1 MNNNINQEF
10 ESLQVGANWRE
21 LDPIF
26 SGFSN
31 GNGIFR
37 WWNMKDESRKP
48 LENVSANIVA
58 ASALNR
64 FENMAIGGKAGL
76 SVRKQGSSKS
86 GNSRLSLPGEQSAL
100 SSTSPSDC
108 SSTFALSTD
117 VSTVSVRPPDN
128 ASRNNSPLYRAG
140 TQGAPRYTQFAP
152 EPKLHRPNSPSP
164 GCLKVYPPCSCYRCW

>member
-1 MNNNINQEF
+1 
-10 ESLQVGANWRE
+10 
-21 LDPIF
+21 
-26 SGFSN
+26 
-31 GNGIFR
+31 
-37 WWNMKDESRKP
+37 MKEESRKP

-86 GNSRLSLPGEQSAL
+86 SSSRWSLPGEQSAL

-128 ASRNNSPLYRAG
+128 ASRNNSPLCRAG
-140 TQGAPRYTQFAP
+140 TPGVPRYTQFPP
-152 EPKLHRPNSPSP
+152 ESKLRPNGPSP
-164 GCLKVYPPCSCYRCW
+164 GCLKVYPPCIMFPLLVDPRVLLRSAAQSRVNSFLCHMWHSLKF

>member
-1 MNNNINQEF
+1 
-10 ESLQVGANWRE
+10 
-21 LDPIF
+21 
-26 SGFSN
+26 
-31 GNGIFR
+31 
-37 WWNMKDESRKP
+37 MKDESRKP

-128 ASRNNSPLYRAG
+128 ASRNNSPLYCAG
-140 TQGAPRYTQFAP
+140 TQGAPRYTQVPP
-152 EPKLHRPNSPSP
+152 ESKLHRQNGPSP
-164 GCLKVYPPCSCYRCW
+164 GCLKVYPPCIMLPLLVDPRVLLRSAAQHRVNSFVCGFRSISKSLLMCRSRK